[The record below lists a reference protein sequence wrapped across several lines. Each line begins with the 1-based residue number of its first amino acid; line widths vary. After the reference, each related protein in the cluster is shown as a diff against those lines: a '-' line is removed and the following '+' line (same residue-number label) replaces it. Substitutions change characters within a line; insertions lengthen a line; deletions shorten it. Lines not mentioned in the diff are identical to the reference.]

1 MSSNNQTWDFIIVGS
16 GPSGS
21 ALASKLSLSASQP
34 RILLLEAGPR
44 KDDRTLRV
52 SGNRWTT
59 FQEPSINWGYKTTPQ
74 EHCNGRE
81 IDYSRGKVV
90 GGGSAI
96 NFGIYTVGAKD
107 DYDAWAEIVGDENF
121 NWERMQ
127 ARFRDIEA
135 FDTRIPNE
143 AYRAFAAPDPQ
154 QHGDSGAL
162 KLSYAEEWEED
173 LPLVMEAFR
182 QAGVKWNM
190 DHNSGDPIGVGMA
203 INSVY
208 KGVRSTAGDVLDDA
222 LAKGRGNLEVKTG
235 KTVRRVVF
243 EGERAVGV
251 EAGDEIFYASKEV
264 ILSAGSLDTPRILM
278 HSGIGPAA
286 HLSEFNIPILKDV
299 PCIGQ
304 GLRDHPFVPVCFLR
318 NPSTNNRNA
327 FYGSQ
332 SAMDAAMK
340 QWLVDGSG
348 PWAQRGAQLIMGW
361 LKSETVSCSPEF
373 AALPADVQAFLNKPT
388 VPHYEIS
395 AGFPLHMLAPGLT
408 SDYSYVCL
416 LAFLMN
422 EQSVGEVRLQSSDPE
437 VPLLFNANF
446 LAHPFDRRV
455 CVESVRE
462 LLALTKH
469 EAFAKDTVSMILG
482 PASESDEDILEHWR
496 STIASSWH
504 MTGTVKMGRE
514 GDKDAAVD
522 GSFRVMG
529 LQGLRVADMSVV
541 PVLANN
547 HTQATAYVTGATAA
561 DVLIQEY
568 GLDAV
573 ASRL

>member
-1 MSSNNQTWDFIIVGS
+1 MSTRQTWDFIIVGS

-21 ALASKLSLSASQP
+21 TLASKLALSAAQP
-34 RILLLEAGPR
+34 RILLLEAGQR

-59 FQEPSINWGYKTTPQ
+59 FQEADINWGYKTTPQ
-74 EHCNGRE
+74 QHCNGRE
-81 IDYSRGKVV
+81 IDYSRGKVL
-90 GGGSAI
+90 GGGSSI

-107 DYDAWAEIVGDENF
+107 DYDAWAEIVGDDLFSWANMKARFKAIENF
-121 NWERMQ
+121 
-127 ARFRDIEA
+127 
-135 FDTRIPNE
+135 DTSIKNE
-143 AYRAFAAPDPQ
+143 AYKSFAAPKSED
-154 QHGDSGAL
+154 HGRDGAL

-173 LPLVMEAFR
+173 LPLVMDAFR

-190 DHNSGDPIGVGMA
+190 DHNSGDPTGVGLA

-208 KGVRSTAGDVLDDA
+208 KGVRSTAGDVIDDV
-222 LAKGRGNLEVKTG
+222 LARQTGNLEVRTG
-235 KTVRRVVF
+235 MMVRKVVF
-243 EGERAVGV
+243 EGEKAVGV
-251 EAGDEIFYASKEV
+251 QVGDEVFYASKEV

-278 HSGIGPAA
+278 HSGIGPAD
-286 HLSEFNIPILKDV
+286 HLTAFSIPVFKDV

-304 GLRDHPFVPVCFLR
+304 GMRDHPFVPICFLR

-332 SAMDAAMK
+332 AAMDAAMK

-348 PWAQRGAQLIMGW
+348 PWARHGAQLMMGW
-361 LKSETVSCSPEF
+361 LKSDAVTQSAEF
-373 AALPADVQAFLNKPT
+373 AALPEEVKTFLNKPT
-388 VPHYEIS
+388 IPHYEIS
-395 AGFPLHMLAPGLT
+395 AGFPLHMLAPELT
-408 SDYSYVCL
+408 KDYSYVCL

-446 LAHPFDRRV
+446 LAHPYDRRV
-455 CVESVRE
+455 CIESVRE
-462 LLALTKH
+462 LLAVTNH
-469 EAFAKDTVSMILG
+469 PAFAKDTVSMVLG
-482 PASESDEDILEHWR
+482 PKSESDEDILEHWR
-496 STIASSWH
+496 NTVVSSWH
-504 MTGTVKMGRE
+504 MTGTVKMGKE
-514 GDKDAAVD
+514 GEQDAAVD
-522 GSFRVMG
+522 KSFRLMG
-529 LQGLRVADMSVV
+529 VDGLRVADMSVV

-561 DVLIQEY
+561 DVLIKEY
-568 GLDAV
+568 GLDSN

>member
-1 MSSNNQTWDFIIVGS
+1 MSARQTWDFIIVGS

-21 ALASKLSLSASQP
+21 TLASKLALSAAQP
-34 RILLLEAGPR
+34 RILLLEAGQR

-59 FQEPSINWGYKTTPQ
+59 FQEADINWGYKTTPQ
-74 EHCNGRE
+74 QHCNGRK
-81 IDYSRGKVV
+81 IDYSRGKVL

-107 DYDAWAEIVGDENF
+107 DYDAWAEIVGDDLF
-121 NWERMQ
+121 NWENMK
-127 ARFRDIEA
+127 ARFKAIEN
-135 FDTRIPNE
+135 FDTRIENE
-143 AYRAFAAPDPQ
+143 AYRSFAAPKSED
-154 QHGDSGAL
+154 HGRDGAL

-173 LPLVMEAFR
+173 LPLVMDAFR

-190 DHNSGDPIGVGMA
+190 DHNSGDPTGVGLA

-208 KGVRSTAGDVLDDA
+208 KGVRSTAGDVIDDV
-222 LAKGRGNLEVKTG
+222 LARKGGNLDVRTG
-235 KTVRRVVF
+235 MTVRKVVF
-243 EGERAVGV
+243 EGDRAVGV
-251 EAGDEIFYASKEV
+251 QVGDEVFYASKEV

-278 HSGIGPAA
+278 HSGIGPAD
-286 HLSEFNIPILKDV
+286 HLKEFNIPVFKDI

-304 GLRDHPFVPVCFLR
+304 GMRDHPFVPICFLR

-332 SAMDAAMK
+332 AAMDAAMK

-348 PWAQRGAQLIMGW
+348 PWARHGAQLMMGW
-361 LKSETVSCSPEF
+361 LKSDAVTKSAEF
-373 AALPADVQAFLNKPT
+373 AALPEDVKAFLNKPT

-395 AGFPLHMLAPGLT
+395 AGFPLHMLAPELT
-408 SDYSYVCL
+408 KDYSYVCL

-446 LAHPFDRRV
+446 LAHPYDRRV
-455 CVESVRE
+455 CIESVRE
-462 LLALTKH
+462 LLAVTNH
-469 EAFAKDTVSMILG
+469 PAFAKDTVSMILG
-482 PASESDEDILEHWR
+482 PKSEGDEDILEHWR
-496 STIASSWH
+496 NTVVSSWH
-504 MTGTVKMGRE
+504 MTGTVKMGKAGE
-514 GDKDAAVD
+514 LDAAVD
-522 GSFRVMG
+522 KSFKFMG
-529 LQGLRVADMSVV
+529 VEGLRVADMSVV

-547 HTQATAYVTGATAA
+547 HTQATAYVTGSTAA
-561 DVLIQEY
+561 DVLIKEY
-568 GLDAV
+568 GLDSS

>member
-1 MSSNNQTWDFIIVGS
+1 MSAHPTWDFIIVGS
-16 GPSGS
+16 GPAGS
-21 ALASKLSLSASQP
+21 TLASKLALSAAQP
-34 RILLLEAGPR
+34 RILLLEAGQR

-59 FQEPSINWGYKTTPQ
+59 FQEADINWGYKTTPQ

-81 IDYSRGKVV
+81 IDYSRGKVL

-107 DYDAWAEIVGDENF
+107 DYDAWAEIVGDDLF
-121 NWERMQ
+121 NWENMKG
-127 ARFRDIEA
+127 RFKAIES
-135 FDTRIPNE
+135 FDTAIKNE
-143 AYRAFAAPDPQ
+143 AYRSFAAPKSED
-154 QHGDSGAL
+154 HGRDGSL

-173 LPLVMEAFR
+173 LPLVMDAFK

-190 DHNSGDPIGVGMA
+190 DHNSGDPIGVGLA
-203 INSVY
+203 INSVHR
-208 KGVRSTAGDVLDDA
+208 GVRSTAGDMIDDV
-222 LAKGRGNLEVKTG
+222 LAKRANNLEVRTG
-235 KTVRRVVF
+235 MTVRKVVF
-243 EGERAVGV
+243 DGDRAVGV
-251 EAGDEIFYASKEV
+251 QVGDEVLYASKEV

-278 HSGIGPAA
+278 HSGIGPAD
-286 HLSEFNIPILKDV
+286 HLKEFGIPVFKDV

-304 GLRDHPFVPVCFLR
+304 GMRDHPFVPICFLR

-332 SAMDAAMK
+332 EAMDAAMK

-348 PWAQRGAQLIMGW
+348 PWARHGAQLMMGW
-361 LKSETVSCSPEF
+361 LKSDTVTKSAEF
-373 AALPADVQAFLNKPT
+373 AALPKDVQTFLNRPT

-395 AGFPLHMLAPGLT
+395 AGFPLHMLAPELT
-408 SDYSYVCL
+408 KDYSYVCL

-446 LAHPFDRRV
+446 LAHPYDRRV

-462 LLALTKH
+462 LLAVTNH
-469 EAFAKDTVSMILG
+469 PAFAKDTVNMILG
-482 PASESDEDILEHWR
+482 PKSESDEDILEHWR
-496 STIASSWH
+496 NTVVSSWH
-504 MTGTVKMGRE
+504 MTGTVKMGKQGE
-514 GDKDAAVD
+514 QDAAVD
-522 GSFRVMG
+522 KSFRFMG
-529 LQGLRVADMSVV
+529 LNRLRVADMSVV

-547 HTQATAYVTGATAA
+547 HTQATAYVTGSTAA
-561 DVLIQEY
+561 DVLIKEY
-568 GLDAV
+568 GLDSA